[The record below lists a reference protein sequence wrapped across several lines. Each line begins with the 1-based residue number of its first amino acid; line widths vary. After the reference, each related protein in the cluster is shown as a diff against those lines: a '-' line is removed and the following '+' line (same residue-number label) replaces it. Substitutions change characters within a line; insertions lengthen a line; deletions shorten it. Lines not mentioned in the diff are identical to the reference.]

1 RLRLGVAGRLNR
13 NNAIRG
19 GGRRL
24 IRGLGGEFAGGLG
37 FGLELLLEDLELL
50 LLSGKAGTLV
60 RLELID
66 LLAKRG
72 DLRGGRT
79 CLPWVALSTSFRTSI
94 MTSLMLNPSVPIWRS
109 SGAGEGA
116 VTALAIQRH
125 VAR

>member
-24 IRGLGGEFAGGLG
+24 IRGLGGELAGGLG

-72 DLRGGRT
+72 DLRGGFGGLVCDGRPGRGFEEE
-79 CLPWVALSTSFRTSI
+79 LPGQRGILPRN
-94 MTSLMLNPSVPIWRS
+94 LL
-109 SGAGEGA
+109 A
-116 VTALAIQRH
+116 VGRLEH
-125 VAR
+125 VVSN